1 MSRSLPNDR
10 QTAIRDIAT
19 RLEPALIE
27 IRRDIH
33 AHPELARI
41 ALGVQ
46 ALSCAALRCAA
57 LPCPGPAVLMG

>member
-46 ALSCAALRCAA
+46 ALSCAALD
-57 LPCPGPAVLMG
+57 LLS